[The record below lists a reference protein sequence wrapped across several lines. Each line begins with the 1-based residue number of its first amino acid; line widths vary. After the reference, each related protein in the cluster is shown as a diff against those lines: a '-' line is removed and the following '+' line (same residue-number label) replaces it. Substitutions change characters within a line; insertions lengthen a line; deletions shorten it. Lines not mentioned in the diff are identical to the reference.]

1 MQTDLTQSTYNLC
14 MRVKTWP
21 AFSNHT
27 PDDGGS
33 ASNSLEGIHDRV
45 HGSVGG
51 DMGDPSVAGR

>member
-14 MRVKTWP
+14 TRVNDWH

-27 PDDGGS
+27 PGDGGS

-51 DMGDPSVAGR
+51 NMRDPSIAGR